1 MEKQEIYSEL
11 HSIRNLME
19 RSAKFISLSGLSGI
33 LAGVYALIGAGIAYS
48 LVYGQTLSMD
58 YREHFVNEPNLLW
71 NLFFIALAVLLLSIS
86 TGIFLTLR
94 KAGKHQQKVWNPI
107 SKKLLFSMLV
117 PLLTG
122 GALILI
128 LFFRGYYGVIA
139 PTCLIFYGL
148 ALVAASNYTFEDV
161 KWLGLMELI
170 LGIFAALLPGYGL
183 IFWTI
188 GFGILHIIYGTIMHF
203 KYDK

>member
-33 LAGVYALIGAGIAYS
+33 MAGVYALIGAGIAYL
-48 LVYGQTLSMD
+48 LVYGQSLTMD
-58 YREHFVNEPNLLW
+58 YRENLLQEAELLW
-71 NLFFIALAVLLLSIS
+71 NLFFVALAVLILSIG
-86 TGIFLTLR
+86 TGILLTLR
-94 KAGKHQQKVWNPI
+94 KANKNNQKVWNPI

-122 GALILI
+122 GLLILI
-128 LFFRGYYGVIA
+128 LFYRGYYGVIA

-148 ALVAASNYTFEDV
+148 ALVGASNFTFEDV

-170 LGIFAALLPGYGL
+170 LGIFAALIPGYGL
-183 IFWTI
+183 LFWTI
-188 GFGILHIIYGTIMHF
+188 GFGLLHIIYGTIMHF

>member
-33 LAGVYALIGAGIAYS
+33 MAGVYALIGAGIAYS
-48 LVYGQTLSMD
+48 MVYGQSTNMD
-58 YREHFVNEPNLLW
+58 FREHFVNEEGVFL
-71 NLFFIALAVLLLSIS
+71 NLFFIALAVLVLSIG
-86 TGIFLTLR
+86 TGISLTLR
-94 KAGKHQQKVWNPI
+94 KASKNNQKVWNPI

-122 GALILI
+122 GCLILI

-139 PTCLIFYGL
+139 PACLIFYGL
-148 ALVAASNYTFEDV
+148 ALVGASNYTFEDV

-183 IFWTI
+183 FFWTI
-188 GFGILHIIYGTIMHF
+188 GFGLLHIIYGTIMHF

>member
-33 LAGVYALIGAGIAYS
+33 MAGVYALIGAAIAWYM
-48 LVYGQTLSMD
+48 VYGQNNYMD
-58 YREHFVNEPNLLW
+58 FQEHFVDQNGLLW
-71 NLFFIALAVLLLSIS
+71 NLFYLALAVLILSIG
-86 TGIFLTLR
+86 TGILLTLR
-94 KAGKHQQKVWNPI
+94 KAGKTNQKVWNPI

-122 GALILI
+122 GCLILI

-148 ALVAASNYTFEDV
+148 ALVGASNYTFEDV
-161 KWLGLMELI
+161 KWLGLMELF

-183 IFWTI
+183 FFWTI
-188 GFGILHIIYGTIMHF
+188 GFGLLHIIYGTIMHF

>member
-48 LVYGQTLSMD
+48 LVYGQTLDMD
-58 YREHFVNEPNLLW
+58 YREHFVNEPKLLW
-71 NLFFIALAVLLLSIS
+71 NLFFVALAVLILSIG

-94 KAGKHQQKVWNPI
+94 KANKNQQKVWNPI
-107 SKKLLFSMLV
+107 SKKLMFSMLV

-122 GALILI
+122 GSLILI

-148 ALVAASNYTFEDV
+148 ALVGASTYTFEDV

-183 IFWTI
+183 VFWTI
-188 GFGILHIIYGTIMHF
+188 GFGLLHIIYGTIMHF

>member
-48 LVYGQTLSMD
+48 LVYGQTMNMD

-71 NLFFIALAVLLLSIS
+71 DLFFIALTVLLLSIS
-86 TGIFLTLR
+86 TGISLTLR

-122 GALILI
+122 GTLILI